1 MAFSRWRLRPVER
14 QQTEELAAQCS
25 LPLFLARLLTGRGYA
40 RPGQVEQFFQA
51 ESEVLEDPLSFQGM
65 DVAVTRI
72 RKALEE
78 EEQIAVYGD
87 YDCDGVTATA
97 LLTDYLQTLGGRVI
111 SVLPHRQG
119 EGYGL
124 NRSALDRCREQ
135 GVTLLITVD
144 NGISALDEVDYAKE
158 LGMEVIVTD
167 HHVPGAK
174 LPNALAVID
183 PHLEPDCTPFCGAG
197 LALML
202 AAALEDGDVEFILD
216 QYADLAAL
224 GTISDVVPLVDSN
237 RALVQRGLPLIQ
249 QGQRPGLAALL
260 QTAGISTQSPLTA
273 QQVAFGLGP
282 RINAA
287 GRMAQPEPALDL
299 LTTEDPEEAESLA
312 AVLEDCNRRRR
323 QQEEEMLAD
332 VKEMIATDS
341 SLLRRRVLCF
351 AKEGWHPGIIGIA
364 AARLCEEYGR
374 PVMLLS
380 GRDGVYTG
388 SARSV
393 GEFHLYQCLLA
404 CDSLLLR
411 YGGHRQAAGFTIGEE
426 NLEAF
431 FRQVEEYAAGQPLAQ
446 PELWLDGVL
455 SPQDLTV
462 EQIEKLSALEPFGE
476 ANPVPVFL
484 LPKVKAAAVE
494 SIGEGKHTRYRM
506 DWMGTRFTAVQFRIT
521 PQQSFVQPGQELDLA
536 AQISLREFRGRQYL
550 SVQVLEL
557 RPSGLKQTLLL
568 NGWNYYFRFFCGEE
582 LPSGVAQKAV
592 PTRQQAVLV
601 YRLLQKK
608 PSCSPEQLYCFLYDK
623 INYFSFRICLDMME
637 EAQLIRPA
645 PEGGYQ
651 LRQGGEKVDLMQM
664 PSALRLR
671 KMGKG
676 DTGNE

>member
-1 MAFSRWRLRPVER
+1 M
-14 QQTEELAAQCS
+14 
-25 LPLFLARLLTGRGYA
+25 
-40 RPGQVEQFFQA
+40 
-51 ESEVLEDPLSFQGM
+51 
-65 DVAVTRI
+65 
-72 RKALEE
+72 
-78 EEQIAVYGD
+78 
-87 YDCDGVTATA
+87 
-97 LLTDYLQTLGGRVI
+97 
-111 SVLPHRQG
+111 
-119 EGYGL
+119 
-124 NRSALDRCREQ
+124 
-135 GVTLLITVD
+135 
-144 NGISALDEVDYAKE
+144 
-158 LGMEVIVTD
+158 
-167 HHVPGAK
+167 
-174 LPNALAVID
+174 
-183 PHLEPDCTPFCGAG
+183 
-197 LALML
+197 
-202 AAALEDGDVEFILD
+202 
-216 QYADLAAL
+216 
-224 GTISDVVPLVDSN
+224 
-237 RALVQRGLPLIQ
+237 VQRGLPLIQ

-332 VKEMIATDS
+332 VKEMIAADS

-393 GEFHLYQCLLA
+393 GGVSPLSVPACLRFLA
-404 CDSLLLR
+404 
-411 YGGHRQAAGFTIGEE
+411 AAVRRAPAGCWFYHWEE

-494 SIGEGKHTRYRM
+494 SIGEGS
-506 DWMGTRFTAVQFRIT
+506 T
-521 PQQSFVQPGQELDLA
+521 PATEWIGWVLALPPCSFA
-536 AQISLREFRGRQYL
+536 S
-550 SVQVLEL
+550 
-557 RPSGLKQTLLL
+557 RPS
-568 NGWNYYFRFFCGEE
+568 
-582 LPSGVAQKAV
+582 
-592 PTRQQAVLV
+592 
-601 YRLLQKK
+601 
-608 PSCSPEQLYCFLYDK
+608 SPLC
-623 INYFSFRICLDMME
+623 
-637 EAQLIRPA
+637 
-645 PEGGYQ
+645 
-651 LRQGGEKVDLMQM
+651 
-664 PSALRLR
+664 
-671 KMGKG
+671 
-676 DTGNE
+676 